1 MTPRLV
7 TFMRLLRA
15 QGLPVS
21 VAESLDALQSVSR
34 VGVHDRDLLRLTL
47 RTALVKS
54 HQDFPIFDAL
64 FERFFTV
71 PRRRRRR
78 RGRPQAHP
86 GTGAG
91 QRPIPQH
98 NGIPSTPVSDPPP
111 TPAVAGPRP
120 FQEPRGDTPE
130 MASDETTQ
138 TQALQ
143 DLAEL
148 EQAWQEHHGALQ
160 QSNTLPLFEHTDAQH
175 AQIRLD
181 RPFPPDRLATMYREV
196 ERLATRL
203 LSRQARRTQRAQAG
217 RFDIRR
223 TVLQGLRS
231 GTEVPFTL
239 AYRRRKISKL
249 RLIVLCDVS
258 GSVWQVSTFLLKLVH
273 TLQTAFASVRS
284 LVFVNSV
291 VEVTELFRRM
301 RFPEDLE
308 SLRHYPQL
316 NLFGL
321 SDFGRVFYQF
331 SQDFL
336 HDLRRDTIVL
346 ILGDAR
352 NNAFDPQA
360 WALAEVRQHCRCII
374 WLHPEPQRDWN
385 TGDAIIAAYAPSC
398 AQVLECWTLEHLAQ
412 AADLLLHAGTG
423 KYA

>member
-1 MTPRLV
+1 MTPRIV
-7 TFMRLLRA
+7 TFVRLLRT

-21 VAESLDALQSVSR
+21 VAESLDALHSVSQ

-54 HQDFPIFDAL
+54 HQDFPTFDAL

-78 RGRPQAHP
+78 RGQPQANP
-86 GTGAG
+86 STGVD
-91 QRPIPQH
+91 QRSAPQ
-98 NGIPSTPVSDPPP
+98 NGISITPAQP
-111 TPAVAGPRP
+111 TPPILVASVRRP
-120 FQEPRGDTPE
+120 DQESPDGTPAMPSE
-130 MASDETTQ
+130 ETA
-138 TQALQ
+138 QALQ
-143 DLAEL
+143 ALAEL
-148 EQAWQEHHGALQ
+148 EQAWQEHSAATQ
-160 QSNTLPLFEHTDAQH
+160 PSRATATPEHTEAQW
-175 AQIRLD
+175 AQTRID
-181 RPFPPDRLATMYREV
+181 RPFPPDSLADMYRQV
-196 ERLATRL
+196 ERLAARL
-203 LSRQARRTQRAQAG
+203 LSRQALRTRRAQAG

-223 TVLQGLRS
+223 TILRGLRS
-231 GTEVPFTL
+231 GTEVPFTH

-273 TLQTAFASVRS
+273 TLQAAFASVRS

-331 SQDFL
+331 SQDFVPE
-336 HDLRRDTIVL
+336 LRRDTVVL

-360 WALAEVRQHCRCII
+360 WALAEVQQRCRRII
-374 WLHPEPQRDWN
+374 WLNPEPRREWN
-385 TGDAIIAAYAPSC
+385 TGDSIIAAYAPTC
-398 AQVLECWTLEHLAQ
+398 DQVLECWRFEHLAQ
-412 AADLLLHAGTG
+412 AADVLLRA
-423 KYA
+423 

>member
-7 TFMRLLRA
+7 AFIRLLRT
-15 QGLPVS
+15 QGLPLS
-21 VAESLDALQSVSR
+21 VAESLDALHSVSC
-34 VGVHDRDLLRLTL
+34 VGVHDRELLRLTL

-54 HQDFPIFDAL
+54 HQDFPLFDAL

-78 RGRPQAHP
+78 RGSQPARAS
-86 GTGAG
+86 TEVG
-91 QRPIPQH
+91 QRPTPQQ
-98 NGIPSTPVSDPPP
+98 NGIPSTYVPP
-111 TPAVAGPRP
+111 TQPTPPASLHRP
-120 FQEPRGDTPE
+120 AQEQRHDTPDT
-130 MASDETTQ
+130 ASEEAAQ
-138 TQALQ
+138 AQALQ
-143 DLAEL
+143 ALAEL
-148 EQAWQEHHGALQ
+148 EQAWHEHIATTRSPQELTAPAHTEAQ
-160 QSNTLPLFEHTDAQH
+160 QAQVR
-175 AQIRLD
+175 ID

-196 ERLATRL
+196 ERLAARL
-203 LSRQARRTQRAQAG
+203 LSRQALRTRRAHTG
-217 RFDIRR
+217 RFDVRR

-273 TLQTAFASVRS
+273 TLQAAFASVRS
-284 LVFVNSV
+284 LVFVNTV

-301 RFPEDLE
+301 RFPEDLDA
-308 SLRHYPQL
+308 LRHYPQL

-331 SQDFL
+331 SSDFL
-336 HDLRRDTIVL
+336 GDLTRDTVVL

-360 WALAEVRQHCRCII
+360 WTLGEVRQHCRRII
-374 WLHPEPQRDWN
+374 WLNPEPRREWN
-385 TGDAIIAAYAPSC
+385 TEDSIIATYAPFC

-412 AADLLLHAGTG
+412 AADLLLQR
-423 KYA
+423 

>member
-1 MTPRLV
+1 MTSRIV
-7 TFMRLLRA
+7 AFIRLLRA
-15 QGLPVS
+15 QGLPIS
-21 VAESLDALQSVSR
+21 VAESLDALHSVSQ

-54 HQDFPIFDAL
+54 HRAFPTFDAL

-78 RGRPQAHP
+78 RGQPKASTP
-86 GTGAG
+86 TGVG
-91 QRPIPQH
+91 QRLAPQQ
-98 NGIPSTPVSDPPP
+98 NGISLTPTQRIPP
-111 TPAVAGPRP
+111 TPAASVHRP
-120 FQEPRGDTPE
+120 AQAPHSDTPE
-130 MASDETTQ
+130 MASEETTQ
-138 TQALQ
+138 VWQALA
-143 DLAEL
+143 DL
-148 EQAWQEHHGALQ
+148 EQAWQEHIAAAQ
-160 QSNTLPLFEHTDAQH
+160 QSRAAAISEHTDTPH
-175 AQIRLD
+175 AQTSID
-181 RPFPPDRLATMYREV
+181 RPFPPDCLADMYREV
-196 ERLATRL
+196 ERLAARL
-203 LSRQARRTQRAQAG
+203 LSRQALRTRRAQTG
-217 RFDIRR
+217 RFDVRR
-223 TVLQGLRS
+223 TVLRGLRS
-231 GTEVPFTL
+231 GTEVPFAR

-273 TLQTAFASVRS
+273 TLQAAFASVRS

-336 HDLRRDTIVL
+336 QDLRRNTIVL

-360 WALAEVRQHCRCII
+360 WALAEVRQSCRRII
-374 WLHPEPQRDWN
+374 WLNP
-385 TGDAIIAAYAPSC
+385 
-398 AQVLECWTLEHLAQ
+398 
-412 AADLLLHAGTG
+412 
-423 KYA
+423 

>member
-7 TFMRLLRA
+7 AFIRLLRT
-15 QGLPVS
+15 QGLKLS
-21 VAESLDALQSVSR
+21 VAESLDALHSVSL
-34 VGVHDRDLLRLTL
+34 VGLHDRELLRLTL

-54 HQDFPIFDAL
+54 HQDFPTFDAL

-78 RGRPQAHP
+78 RGHPQAHTSI
-86 GTGAG
+86 GVG
-91 QRPIPQH
+91 QRPTPQQ
-98 NGIPSTPVSDPPP
+98 NGLPTTPVPPLPPP
-111 TPAVAGPRP
+111 PGSVHRPAQERRHETP
-120 FQEPRGDTPE
+120 DTVSE
-130 MASDETTQ
+130 EAA
-138 TQALQ
+138 QALQ
-143 DLAEL
+143 ELAAL
-148 EQAWQEHHGALQ
+148 EEAWHEHIAATRSPQESAAL
-160 QSNTLPLFEHTDAQH
+160 EHAEAQR
-175 AQIRLD
+175 AQIRID

-196 ERLATRL
+196 ERLAARL
-203 LSRQARRTQRAQAG
+203 LSRQARRTRRAQAG

-223 TVLQGLRS
+223 TVVRGLRS

-273 TLQTAFASVRS
+273 TLQAAFASVRS
-284 LVFVNSV
+284 LVFVNTV

-301 RFPEDLE
+301 RFPDDLE

-336 HDLRRDTIVL
+336 SDLRRDTVVL

-360 WALAEVRQHCRCII
+360 WALGEVRQHCRRII
-374 WLHPEPQRDWN
+374 WLNPEPRREWN
-385 TGDAIIAAYAPSC
+385 TGDSILAAYAPC
-398 AQVLECWTLEHLAQ
+398 CDQVLECWTLEHLAQ
-412 AADLLLHAGTG
+412 AADVLLQP
-423 KYA
+423 

>member
-1 MTPRLV
+1 MTPRIV
-7 TFMRLLRA
+7 TFIRLLRT

-21 VAESLDALQSVSR
+21 VAESLDALHSVSQ

-78 RGRPQAHP
+78 
-86 GTGAG
+86 G
-91 QRPIPQH
+91 QRPASPSTGVGQRPGSQQ
-98 NGIPSTPVSDPPP
+98 NGIPSTPAQRTPP
-111 TPAVAGPRP
+111 TPAWSEHRP
-120 FQEPRGDTPE
+120 AQAAHRDTSE
-130 MASDETTQ
+130 MASEETARAV
-138 TQALQ
+138 QA
-143 DLAEL
+143 LAEL
-148 EQAWQEHHGALQ
+148 EQAWQEHIAATQ
-160 QSNTLPLFEHTDAQH
+160 QSRAFASPESTEGQPVQTR
-175 AQIRLD
+175 ID
-181 RPFPPDRLATMYREV
+181 RPFPPDRLADMYREV
-196 ERLATRL
+196 EHLAARL
-203 LSRQARRTQRAQAG
+203 LSRQALRTRRAQTG

-223 TVLQGLRS
+223 TVLRGLRS
-231 GTEVPFTL
+231 GTEVPFTR
-239 AYRRRKISKL
+239 AYRRRKIGKL

-273 TLQTAFASVRS
+273 TLQAAFASVRS
-284 LVFVNSV
+284 LVFVNAV

-308 SLRHYPQL
+308 SLRRYPQL

-331 SQDFL
+331 SQDFG
-336 HDLRRDTIVL
+336 HELRRDTVVL

-360 WALAEVRQHCRCII
+360 WALAEIRQRCRRII
-374 WLHPEPQRDWN
+374 WLNPEPRREWN
-385 TGDAIIAAYAPSC
+385 TGDSIIAAYAPAC
-398 AQVLECWTLEHLAQ
+398 DQVLECWRFEHLAQ
-412 AADLLLHAGTG
+412 AADVLLRA
-423 KYA
+423 

>member
-7 TFMRLLRA
+7 AFIRLLRT
-15 QGLPVS
+15 QGLRLS
-21 VAESLDALQSVSR
+21 VAESLDALHSVSL
-34 VGVHDRDLLRLTL
+34 VGLHDRDLLRLTL
-47 RTALVKS
+47 RTALVKA
-54 HQDFPIFDAL
+54 HQDFPTFDAL

-78 RGRPQAHP
+78 RGRPQTHTSI
-86 GTGAG
+86 GMG
-91 QRPIPQH
+91 QRPTPQH
-98 NGIPSTPVSDPPP
+98 NGLPMTPMPPLRPPP
-111 TPAVAGPRP
+111 GSAHRP
-120 FQEPRGDTPE
+120 TQEQRHEMPDT
-130 MASDETTQ
+130 ASEEAAH

-143 DLAEL
+143 DLAAL
-148 EQAWQEHHGALQ
+148 EQAWLEHLAATRSSQESASL
-160 QSNTLPLFEHTDAQH
+160 EYAEAQR
-175 AQIRLD
+175 AQVRID

-196 ERLATRL
+196 ERLAARL
-203 LSRQARRTQRAQAG
+203 LSRQARRTRRAQAG
-217 RFDIRR
+217 RLDIRR
-223 TVLQGLRS
+223 TVVRGLRS

-273 TLQTAFASVRS
+273 TLQSAFASVRS
-284 LVFVNSV
+284 LVFVNTV

-301 RFPEDLE
+301 CFPDDLD

-336 HDLRRDTIVL
+336 SDLRRDTVVL

-360 WALAEVRQHCRCII
+360 WALGEVRQHCRRII
-374 WLHPEPQRDWN
+374 WLNPEPRREWN
-385 TGDAIIAAYAPSC
+385 TGDSILAAYTPFC
-398 AQVLECWTLEHLAQ
+398 DQVLECWTLEHLAQ
-412 AADLLLHAGTG
+412 AADVLLQP
-423 KYA
+423 

>member
-7 TFMRLLRA
+7 AFIRLLRT
-15 QGLPVS
+15 QGLPLS
-21 VAESLDALQSVSR
+21 VAESLDALHSVSL
-34 VGVHDRDLLRLTL
+34 VGVHDRELLRLTL
-47 RTALVKS
+47 RTALVKA
-54 HQDFPIFDAL
+54 HQDFATFDAL

-78 RGRPQAHP
+78 GHPQARTSM
-86 GTGAG
+86 GVG
-91 QRPIPQH
+91 QRPTPQQ
-98 NGIPSTPVSDPPP
+98 NGLPTTPVQPTPPP
-111 TPAVAGPRP
+111 GLVHRPAQERRHETP
-120 FQEPRGDTPE
+120 DT
-130 MASDETTQ
+130 ASEEAARV
-138 TQALQ
+138 QALQ
-143 DLAEL
+143 ELTEL
-148 EQAWQEHHGALQ
+148 EEAWHERIAATRSPHASAVSEHA
-160 QSNTLPLFEHTDAQH
+160 DAQRS
-175 AQIRLD
+175 QIRID

-196 ERLATRL
+196 ERLAARL
-203 LSRQARRTQRAQAG
+203 LSRQARRTRRAHAG

-223 TVLQGLRS
+223 TVVRGLRS

-273 TLQTAFASVRS
+273 TMQAAFTSVRS

-316 NLFGL
+316 NLFGF

-336 HDLRRDTIVL
+336 SDLRRDTVVL

-360 WALAEVRQHCRCII
+360 WALGEVRQHCRRII
-374 WLHPEPQRDWN
+374 WLNPEPRREWN
-385 TGDAIIAAYAPSC
+385 TGDSIIATYASAC
-398 AQVLECWTLEHLAQ
+398 DQVLECWTLEHLAQ
-412 AADLLLHAGTG
+412 AADALLQP
-423 KYA
+423 

>member
-7 TFMRLLRA
+7 TFIRLLRT

-21 VAESLDALQSVSR
+21 VAESLDALHSVSR

-71 PRRRRRR
+71 PHRRRR
-78 RGRPQAHP
+78 RGRRQAHTS
-86 GTGAG
+86 TGVG
-91 QRPIPQH
+91 QRSVPQH
-98 NGIPSTPVSDPPP
+98 NGMASPPVSPTPP
-111 TPAVAGPRP
+111 TPAAAVHRP
-120 FQEPRGDTPE
+120 VQEPRSDTPE
-130 MASDETTQ
+130 MVSDETTQ
-138 TQALQ
+138 AQALQ
-143 DLAEL
+143 ALAEL
-148 EQAWQEHHGALQ
+148 EQAWQEHNLAIQ
-160 QSNTLPLFEHTDAQH
+160 QPRASAFLEHTDAQRV
-175 AQIRLD
+175 QIRID
-181 RPFPPDRLATMYREV
+181 RPFPPDRLATLYREV
-196 ERLATRL
+196 ERLAARL
-203 LSRQARRTQRAQAG
+203 LSRQALRTRRAQAG
-217 RFDIRR
+217 RFDVRR
-223 TVLQGLRS
+223 TVLRGLRS

-360 WALAEVRQHCRCII
+360 WALAEVRQRCRRII
-374 WLHPEPQRDWN
+374 WLNPELRREWN
-385 TGDAIIAAYAPSC
+385 TGDSSIAAYAPSC
-398 AQVLECWTLEHLAQ
+398 AQVLECWTLEHLVQ
-412 AADLLLHAGTG
+412 AADLLLQR
-423 KYA
+423 

>member
-1 MTPRLV
+1 MTPRIV
-7 TFMRLLRA
+7 TFIRLLRM

-21 VAESLDALQSVSR
+21 VAESLDALHSVSQ
-34 VGVHDRDLLRLTL
+34 VGLHDRDLLRLTL

-54 HQDFPIFDAL
+54 HRDFPIFDTL
-64 FERFFTV
+64 FEGFFTV

-78 RGRPQAHP
+78 RGQSPASP
-86 GTGAG
+86 STGVG
-91 QRPIPQH
+91 QRPVPVHRPAQAS
-98 NGIPSTPVSDPPP
+98 PS
-111 TPAVAGPRP
+111 
-120 FQEPRGDTPE
+120 DTPE
-130 MASDETTQ
+130 MASEETAQ
-138 TQALQ
+138 MWQALT
-143 DLAEL
+143 EL
-148 EQAWQEHHGALQ
+148 EQEWQEHMAAAQ
-160 QSNTLPLFEHTDAQH
+160 QARAAASPEHNEAQR
-175 AQIRLD
+175 AQTRID
-181 RPFPPDRLATMYREV
+181 RPFPPDCLADMYREV
-196 ERLATRL
+196 ERLAARL
-203 LSRQARRTQRAQAG
+203 LSRQALRTRRAQAG

-223 TVLQGLRS
+223 TVLRGLRS
-231 GTEVPFTL
+231 GTEVPFTR

-273 TLQTAFASVRS
+273 TLQAAFASVRS

-331 SQDFL
+331 SQDFVQ
-336 HDLRRDTIVL
+336 DLRRDTIVL

-360 WALAEVRQHCRCII
+360 WALTEVRQSCRRII
-374 WLHPEPQRDWN
+374 WLNPEPRREWN
-385 TGDAIIAAYAPSC
+385 TGDSIIASYAPAC
-398 AQVLECWTLEHLAQ
+398 DQVLECWTFEHLAQ
-412 AADLLLHAGTG
+412 AADVLLRA
-423 KYA
+423 